1 MATAMNISI
10 LEPSLRGP
18 GDALTKELRARQQRI
33 AEITEMIH
41 VSSLEFYGSFFM
53 LFCSAIFCNPDSS
66 FNYLSLH
73 GLIRALVPVILKF

>member
-18 GDALTKELRARQQRI
+18 GDALTTELRARQQRI

-53 LFCSAIFCNPDSS
+53 LFCSAIFCQS
-66 FNYLSLH
+66 
-73 GLIRALVPVILKF
+73 